1 MNHNNPSTLD
11 VFKIILGYCKK
22 HSTKIYFLGLLT
34 IFTGLVPT
42 LDSIL
47 LKIIIDTLAEN
58 IKSSHY
64 SLFWWAIIYALW
76 WESINICY
84 RIYNILYL
92 KFMPVLKGEIASDFY
107 GQLQHYNHTFFQ
119 SIPSGQLSNY
129 IMEAYR
135 SVEMIYIMCVEKLLR
150 KAILIVA
157 SYLAIYSVHPT
168 IATIYALWLIVF
180 LGINAL
186 IVKRMGLYARKFSE
200 NKSTLAG
207 RIVDAFTN
215 INSIRMANNYEHER
229 KYLGRYISNT
239 VQSDQTMLR
248 SLLTPHYLLGMS
260 CNCLIFFVIYFLG
273 SFYANDEI
281 TIGDF
286 VLIISLCTNISG
298 DLWDSAQD
306 VGDLFEDVNAFKQ
319 SISKIYCKKDKV
331 DLQDDLQI
339 TEGKIEFKR
348 IDFSYHQDDNLLFR
362 QKNLII
368 KGKQKIGLVGFS
380 GSGKTTLINL
390 ICKLYDV
397 DNGSISIDN
406 QDIQTISEASLRR
419 AISIIPQ
426 NPTLFNR
433 SIRENIAYGITSATD
448 EEVIEASKRA
458 YLHDF
463 VMSLPEGY
471 NTLCTEQGGNLSG
484 GQKQRISI
492 ARNILKNSPILI
504 LDEATSALD
513 SVTEKQIQ
521 ESLEYLMHNKT
532 IIVIAH
538 RLGTVVNMDRILV
551 FQNGAIIQDGN
562 HASLIASNGLYRNLW
577 SLQLG
582 GNLPDLQ

>member
-1 MNHNNPSTLD
+1 MNKDNPSTLD
-11 VFKIILGYCKK
+11 VFKIILGYCRK
-22 HSTKIYFLGLLT
+22 HLTKLYFLVLLT

-47 LKIIIDTLAEN
+47 LKIIIDNLALN
-58 IKSSHY
+58 IKNSHY

-84 RIYNILYL
+84 RIYNVLYL
-92 KFMPVLKGEIASDFY
+92 KFMPVLKGEIASDLY
-107 GQLQHYNHTFFQ
+107 NQLQRYNHTFFQ

-135 SVEMIYIMCVEKLLR
+135 SIEMIYIMCTEKLLR
-150 KAILIVA
+150 KAILIIA
-157 SYLAIYSVHPT
+157 SYLAIYSVNPK
-168 IATIYALWLIVF
+168 IGAIYVIWLVVF

-215 INSIRMANNYEHER
+215 INSIRMANNYEHE
-229 KYLGRYISNT
+229 KQYLGRYINNL

-260 CNCLIFFVIYFLG
+260 CNFLIFFVVYYLG
-273 SFYANDEI
+273 SFYANNEI

-306 VGDLFEDVNAFKQ
+306 VGDLFEDLNAFKQ
-319 SISKIYCKKDKV
+319 SISKIYHKKDTL

-339 TEGKIEFKR
+339 KEGKIEFNNVN
-348 IDFSYHQDDNLLFR
+348 FSYHQDDNLLFK
-362 QKNLII
+362 QKNLVIE
-368 KGKQKIGLVGFS
+368 GKQKIGLVGFS

-390 ICKLYDV
+390 ICKLYNV
-397 DNGSISIDN
+397 DSGSILIDN
-406 QDIQTISEASLRR
+406 QDIQIISEGSLRK

-433 SIRENIAYGITSATD
+433 SIKENISYGITSATD
-448 EEVIEASKRA
+448 EEIIEASKKA

-471 NTLCTEQGGNLSG
+471 NTLCSEQGGNLSG

-521 ESLEYLMHNKT
+521 ESLEYLMQDKT
-532 IIVIAH
+532 IIIIAH

-551 FQNGAIIQDGN
+551 FQNGTIIQDGT
-562 HASLIASNGLYRNLW
+562 HKSLLAHNGLYRDLW
-577 SLQLG
+577 NLQLG